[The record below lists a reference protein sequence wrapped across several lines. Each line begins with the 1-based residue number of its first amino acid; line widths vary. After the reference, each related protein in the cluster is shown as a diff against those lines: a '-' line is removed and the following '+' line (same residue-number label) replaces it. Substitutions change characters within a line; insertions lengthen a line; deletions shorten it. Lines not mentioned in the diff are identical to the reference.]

1 VSEASVRDRVAV
13 VTGASSSI
21 GAAVAEAFAHEGAH
35 IALAAHRRDAL
46 LEVRAGLEREDGG
59 SVRSVIVPTDV
70 TDRGQVGSLGSR
82 AEEELG
88 PVDLLVNCA
97 GDIYYFLVSFPKYTT
112 TQSQV
117 PCPTRRRRA
126 KGEVRAVDVTSGCQ
140 FMVPSVRKEQADSVG
155 RKETE
160 FVL

>member
-1 VSEASVRDRVAV
+1 MRDRVAV
-13 VTGASSSI
+13 VTGASSRI

-140 FMVPSVRKEQADSVG
+140 FMVPTVRKEQADNVG

>member
-21 GAAVAEAFAHEGAH
+21 GAAVAEAFAREGAH
-35 IALAAHRRDAL
+35 VALAAHRRDAL
-46 LEVRAGLEREDGG
+46 LEVRAGLERDDGG

-88 PVDLLVNCA
+88 PVDVLVNCA

-117 PCPTRRRRA
+117 PCPTRRRRT

-140 FMVPSVRKEQADSVG
+140 FTVPSVRKEQADNVG
-155 RKETE
+155 R
-160 FVL
+160 

>member
-13 VTGASSSI
+13 VTGTSSKI

-35 IALAAHRRDAL
+35 VALAAHRRDAL

-88 PVDLLVNCA
+88 PVDRLVNCA

-117 PCPTRRRRA
+117 PCPTRRR
-126 KGEVRAVDVTSGCQ
+126 
-140 FMVPSVRKEQADSVG
+140 
-155 RKETE
+155 
-160 FVL
+160 

>member
-1 VSEASVRDRVAV
+1 
-13 VTGASSSI
+13 
-21 GAAVAEAFAHEGAH
+21 
-35 IALAAHRRDAL
+35 
-46 LEVRAGLEREDGG
+46 VRAGLEREDGG

-117 PCPTRRRRA
+117 PCPTRRR
-126 KGEVRAVDVTSGCQ
+126 
-140 FMVPSVRKEQADSVG
+140 
-155 RKETE
+155 
-160 FVL
+160 